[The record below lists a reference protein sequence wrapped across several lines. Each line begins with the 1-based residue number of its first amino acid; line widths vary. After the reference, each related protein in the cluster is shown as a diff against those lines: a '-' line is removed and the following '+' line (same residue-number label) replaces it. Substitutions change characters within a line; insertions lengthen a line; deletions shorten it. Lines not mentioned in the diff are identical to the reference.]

1 MTAVIFI
8 LAAFA
13 VLTVHIVGEWLA
25 DLDNHFGDHEQ

>member
-13 VLTVHIVGEWLA
+13 VLTVHIVGKPLA
-25 DLDNHFGDHEQ
+25 DVDNLFGDHDS